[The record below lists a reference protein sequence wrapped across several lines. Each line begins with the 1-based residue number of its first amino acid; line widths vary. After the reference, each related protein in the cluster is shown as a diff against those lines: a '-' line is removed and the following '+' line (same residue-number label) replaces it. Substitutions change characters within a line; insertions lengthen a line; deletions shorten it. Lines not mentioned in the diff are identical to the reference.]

1 MKSIKLNNDI
11 LISQE
16 ALGKVLWEG
25 HIRIGQTKQIPN
37 LSKYSTI
44 EFYYS
49 RGRDY
54 GGTYVKAEYY
64 SGHTSATIV
73 YTGGSSGTY
82 WNKRTANIYWSGND
96 VEFRNVLEE
105 NASGSSVITTT
116 NNYDNIYKIVGYN

>member
-1 MKSIKLNNDI
+1 MKAIKLNNDI

-16 ALGKVLWEG
+16 ALGKVLYEG

-37 LSKYSTI
+37 LSKYSTL
-44 EFYYS
+44 EFYYC
-49 RGRDY
+49 RGKDY
-54 GGTYVKAEYY
+54 GGTYVKAAYY
-64 SGHTSATIV
+64 SEHTSATII

-82 WNKRTANIYWSGND
+82 WNKRTANIYWSEND

-116 NNYDNIYKIVGYN
+116 NNNDDLYKIVGYN

>member
-25 HIRIGQTKQIPN
+25 HIRIGQTKKIPN

-54 GGTYVKAEYY
+54 GGTYVKAAYY
-64 SGHTSATIV
+64 SEHTTASII
-73 YTGGSSGTY
+73 YTGGSGGTY
-82 WNKRTANIYWSGND
+82 WARRTANIYWSGNY
-96 VEFRNVLEE
+96 VEFRSVLEE
-105 NASGSSVITTT
+105 NSSGSGLITTT
-116 NNYDNIYKIVGYN
+116 NNNDDLYKIVGYN

>member
-1 MKSIKLNNDI
+1 MKAIKLKNDI
-11 LISQE
+11 LIGKDG
-16 ALGKVLWEG
+16 LGKILWEG
-25 HIRIGQTKQIPN
+25 YIRIGESKTIPN
-37 LSKYSTI
+37 LSKYSTL

-49 RGRDY
+49 RGYDY

-64 SGHTSATIV
+64 SRHTSATIV

-82 WNKRTANIYWSGND
+82 WNKRTANIYWTGND

-116 NNYDNIYKIVGYN
+116 NNYDDIYKIVGYN

>member
-1 MKSIKLNNDI
+1 MKAIKLNNDI

-16 ALGKVLWEG
+16 ALGKVLYEG

-37 LSKYSTI
+37 LSKYSTL

-64 SGHTSATIV
+64 SEHTSATLI

-82 WNKRTANIYWSGND
+82 WNKRTANIYWSMND

-105 NASGSSVITTT
+105 NASGSNVSTTT
-116 NNYDNIYKIVGYN
+116 NKYDNLYKIVGYN

>member
-44 EFYYS
+44 EFYYC

-54 GGTYVKAEYY
+54 GGTYVKAAYY
-64 SGHTSATIV
+64 SAHTTASII
-73 YTGGSSGTY
+73 YTGGSDGTY
-82 WNKRTANIYWSGND
+82 WARRTANIYWSGNY
-96 VEFRNVLEE
+96 VEFRSVLEE
-105 NASGSSVITTT
+105 NSSGNDLITTT
-116 NNYDNIYKIVGYN
+116 NNYDDLYKIVGYN

>member
-1 MKSIKLNNDI
+1 MKAIKLNNDI

-16 ALGKVLWEG
+16 ALGKVLLEDNF
-25 HIRIGQTKQIPN
+25 RIGETKTIPN

-54 GGTYVKAEYY
+54 GGSYTKAEYY
-64 SGHTSATIV
+64 SGHASATIV